1 MALVPAE
8 RLLIMHLALVVI
20 LLVAAAQSQT
30 PQVKPNCP
38 ERCGDIPIPYPFG
51 IGADCYL
58 RPEFNITC
66 DQSTTPPSPKFSN
79 STFTFPTRI
88 TNFSHAQGEL
98 QVMQSVAREC
108 YDQGGWY
115 MYNMSSNST
124 LELPPSYIISY
135 KNNFFAVGC
144 NSVAVY
150 QGYQGK
156 VPDPKESYK
165 GGYTV
170 SLCQDALGTALP
182 TDSCNGF
189 GCGQNAIPSGLQ
201 NMSVE
206 LYTLDSVIRNYNH
219 WNIEPDYLCSYGFIV
234 QDGNFTFSG
243 NTSFEELN
251 TTRRQLPVVV
261 NWAIGEETC
270 DAAKKNRQTYTCREH
285 SECVDRT
292 INGTSSG
299 GYTCRCMT
307 GFNGNPYLSDGCQD
321 IDECLLVPNSNPC
334 NKGKCINLPGTYT
347 CTCDSGY
354 ILNENKT
361 TCVQGNKGKNTILK
375 VSLGISISMFVL
387 LVGIFWLYCGMK
399 KRKFKQLKEK
409 YFKENGGEKLREKL
423 ASHKG
428 SVETTARIFTA
439 TDLKLATNNYIEME
453 SSVKEVTE
461 QFTKECFRIIKWLP

>member
-1 MALVPAE
+1 MQGEQYTQLFLVLLTGRTRKFSSGAMALVPAE
-8 RLLIMHLALVVI
+8 RLLIMQLSLFAI

-115 MYNMSSNST
+115 LYNMSSNST

-270 DAAKKNRQTYTCREH
+270 DAAKKNRQTYTCKEH

-307 GFNGNPYLSDGCQD
+307 GFNGNPYLSDGCQGD
-321 IDECLLVPNSNPC
+321 KIYL
-334 NKGKCINLPGTYT
+334 
-347 CTCDSGY
+347 
-354 ILNENKT
+354 
-361 TCVQGNKGKNTILK
+361 
-375 VSLGISISMFVL
+375 
-387 LVGIFWLYCGMK
+387 
-399 KRKFKQLKEK
+399 
-409 YFKENGGEKLREKL
+409 
-423 ASHKG
+423 
-428 SVETTARIFTA
+428 
-439 TDLKLATNNYIEME
+439 
-453 SSVKEVTE
+453 
-461 QFTKECFRIIKWLP
+461 